1 MNRSITVARKAL
13 AALQKEAAKKRG
25 LGSFLAS
32 HARRALLEVLNLFL
46 SHDWLF
52 WIIGVINK
60 RIGLIQSVF
69 LVYPASD
76 EYALAYVY
84 SFRLPWVLWNPW
96 PCGLMWQNGRL
107 SVMFC
112 ISASNG
118 QFSDPD
124 NLEKVRGVCERMEHL
139 RALLGAKGKT
149 FAGILP
155 GVLFYKRVIREA
167 PEADLTASVVCQA
180 IEQVKS
186 KEGLDGST
194 PVIVLGGRGFIGR
207 RVVKLLDGAPVYCID
222 VSDGGSR
229 KDWPCYLAGQ
239 RVIVVNITLNNA
251 LADYVDEMWPG
262 TVVVNEVYPEPS
274 QEILDRLERKG
285 CACYHVVGVKAFAL
299 PYFPAAY
306 RGAIPCCAAWPSSD
320 MKVVV
325 RKL

>member
-1 MNRSITVARKAL
+1 MDRSITVARKAL
-13 AALQKEAAKKRG
+13 AAPQKEAAKRRS
-25 LGSFLAS
+25 LGSFLTS
-32 HARRALLEVLNLFL
+32 HARRALLEALNLFL
-46 SHDWLF
+46 NHDWLF
-52 WIIGVINK
+52 WIVGAINK
-60 RIGLIQSVF
+60 RVGLIQSVF
-69 LVYPASD
+69 LVYPASE
-76 EYALAYVY
+76 EYALSYAYPA
-84 SFRLPWVLWNPW
+84 RLRKNQWTPW
-96 PCGLMWQNGRL
+96 PCGLLWQNGRL

-155 GVLFYKRVIREA
+155 GVLFYKRVIRDA

-186 KEGLDGST
+186 KEGLDWST
-194 PVIVLGGRGFIGR
+194 PLIVLGGRGFIGR

-222 VSDGGSR
+222 VADGGSR
-229 KDWPCYLAGQ
+229 KDWLCHLEGR

-251 LADYVDEMWPG
+251 LADYVDEMRPG
-262 TVVVNEVYPEPS
+262 TVVLNEVYPEPS
-274 QEILDRLERKG
+274 REILDRLERKG
-285 CACYHVVGVKAFAL
+285 CVCYHVVGVKAFAL
-299 PYFPAAY
+299 PSFPAAY
-306 RGAIPCCAAWPSSD
+306 RGAIPCCAAWPSAD
-320 MKVVV
+320 MKAVV